1 MTDWWRGSVTYQVY
15 PRSFQ
20 DSDGDGIGDLPG
32 ITARLDHLA
41 ELGVDAVWL
50 SPIFKSPMLDMG
62 YDVADYTDVDP
73 SFGTMADFD
82 ALIAKAHAL
91 GLKVI
96 IDQVLSHCSEQH
108 PAFKESRASRNNPK
122 ADWFVWADPKP
133 DGTPPNN
140 WLSVFGG
147 PAWQWDARRKQYFL
161 HNFLPQQPDFNFHNR
176 EVQDWQLANMR
187 FWLDRGVDGFRFDTV
202 NYFFHDK
209 LLRDDAADYRVK
221 TEAEANPY
229 GMQYHLF
236 SKNQPE
242 NLAWME
248 RIRVLLDEFGRASVG
263 EMGES
268 HHAIEMMG
276 QYTAKGRLHQCYSFE
291 LMGYDYSAAFFRKR
305 IEEFFKGAPDGWP
318 MWAFSNHDVVRHV
331 SRWAKHGV
339 SQDALARQAGALL
352 LSLQGSICLA
362 GRGTGADRYRAF
374 V

>member
-187 FWLDRGVDGFRFDTV
+187 F
-202 NYFFHDK
+202 
-209 LLRDDAADYRVK
+209 
-221 TEAEANPY
+221 
-229 GMQYHLF
+229 
-236 SKNQPE
+236 
-242 NLAWME
+242 
-248 RIRVLLDEFGRASVG
+248 
-263 EMGES
+263 
-268 HHAIEMMG
+268 
-276 QYTAKGRLHQCYSFE
+276 
-291 LMGYDYSAAFFRKR
+291 
-305 IEEFFKGAPDGWP
+305 
-318 MWAFSNHDVVRHV
+318 
-331 SRWAKHGV
+331 
-339 SQDALARQAGALL
+339 
-352 LSLQGSICLA
+352 
-362 GRGTGADRYRAF
+362 
-374 V
+374 